1 MEYTSET
8 QTLRSVLFPTSSAT
22 LATEGHNSDLPAP
35 KPHNSMDHQHRS
47 PSNHS
52 LTTFPTRTLSLDK
65 IDESG
70 SETDDIP
77 SSDSAPSGKFH
88 PNGILS
94 KVPTFSREAGRV
106 DGAGHNRNRRKSS
119 IFMNVLRRVSI
130 HRRESSPSGRIATF
144 HFSGDKSDAD
154 DNGMYGITIVVMG
167 AVIPLTE
174 IFVEKQ
180 SAVFEVYYIFLYCVS
195 ILFLAYVYAYLLRR
209 NRLKTAFLS
218 RALSRS
224 LSFTRSFSKTI
235 AKPDP
240 ERIQKLRLRKRSFSV
255 DMSNHHT
262 GTFYLRLGV
271 LGFGIGS
278 MIHSG
283 LNFGKFFGVSE
294 EAGCNPA
301 VLAVKPVLHLV
312 FTFSQLY
319 FIFMNSKMCIHR
331 YKKLARF
338 GLMHMAAT
346 NICVWFR
353 CIVVETMHEIHGHHH
368 DNHDVDGHVTSTAS
382 TSSLSEL
389 LQNVSMATGR
399 KLHAVAANGNGSA
412 GGKAGLSEFNC
423 QWTSMMSKAVD
434 AAAPYLYPC
443 TIEFSLMCAG
453 ILYVMWKNYAV
464 GQVCPLEPRRIM
476 SGRRCDVLII
486 YTVSIFALAMASWR
500 MRNLTFH
507 SDHKSDLEETLIL
520 ISYTGLLAF
529 NIFSLIASVLHTG
542 GTRAAL
548 TIVSNLT
555 MMIQAGFQTIFML
568 AGDRLSAANERE
580 QKKKTGREFV
590 TFLLLCNFAMWI
602 INTFETQ
609 KPEHNPLQV
618 EFYGPDAWS
627 IFSHISVPL
636 GIYYRFHSTVCLSN
650 IWKNAWKIRK
660 HH

>member
-1 MEYTSET
+1 
-8 QTLRSVLFPTSSAT
+8 
-22 LATEGHNSDLPAP
+22 
-35 KPHNSMDHQHRS
+35 
-47 PSNHS
+47 
-52 LTTFPTRTLSLDK
+52 
-65 IDESG
+65 
-70 SETDDIP
+70 
-77 SSDSAPSGKFH
+77 
-88 PNGILS
+88 
-94 KVPTFSREAGRV
+94 
-106 DGAGHNRNRRKSS
+106 
-119 IFMNVLRRVSI
+119 
-130 HRRESSPSGRIATF
+130 
-144 HFSGDKSDAD
+144 
-154 DNGMYGITIVVMG
+154 MYGITIVVMG

-271 LGFGIGS
+271 LGCVCGKPLPASNQPRFGIGS

-368 DNHDVDGHVTSTAS
+368 DNHDVD
-382 TSSLSEL
+382 
-389 LQNVSMATGR
+389 
-399 KLHAVAANGNGSA
+399 VAANGNGSA

-453 ILYVMWKNYAV
+453 ILYVMWKNV
-464 GQVCPLEPRRIM
+464 GQKRRRKTESEVEDEEEDMKHQRM
-476 SGRRCDVLII
+476 SVDCTSSSRGLFLGILLTVLAIISIIAFYVMVSQPHLQENALFMTHLSESII

-609 KPEHNPLQV
+609 KPEHNPLQAGGAV
-618 EFYGPDAWS
+618 RSLHAR
-627 IFSHISVPL
+627 SV
-636 GIYYRFHSTVCLSN
+636 
-650 IWKNAWKIRK
+650 
-660 HH
+660 